1 MLPAWSTCRGRT
13 TGYHRRVA
21 SRDARKNR
29 AWWDRAAD
37 DYQQRHGPQLNRRR
51 DAAWGAWSIPEDRLS
66 ILGEVRGKVILELGC
81 GAAQWSIRLAA
92 RGARVVALDN
102 SGAQLAHA
110 RRLMARAGVAFPL
123 VHASAEA
130 TPLADGSFEVVFCDH
145 GAMSFADPER
155 AVPEAARLLRPGGI
169 LAFCTATPFLFLCF
183 DPDSDSVDERL
194 HADYFTMRRWEG
206 NVVEYQRP
214 YGEWIRLFR
223 RNGFTVEDLVE
234 LRPPARARTTYDYVV
249 PLSWA
254 RRWPA
259 EHIWKVR
266 KGL

>member
-1 MLPAWSTCRGRT
+1 M
-13 TGYHRRVA
+13 A

-29 AWWDRAAD
+29 AWWDRTAD
-37 DYQQRHGPQLNRRR
+37 GYQEQHGPQLNRRR
-51 DAAWGAWSIPEDRLS
+51 DPAWGAWSIPEDGLS
-66 ILGEVRGKVILELGC
+66 ILGEVRGRDILELGC
-81 GAAQWSIRLAA
+81 GAAQWSIRLAT
-92 RGARVVALDN
+92 RGARVVGLDN

-110 RRLMARAGVAFPL
+110 RRLMARAGVDFPL

-130 TPLADGSFEVVFCDH
+130 VPLADGAFDVVFCDH

-155 AVPEAARLLRPGGI
+155 TIPGAARLLRPGGI

-183 DPDSDSVDERL
+183 DPDRDSVDDRL

-206 NVVEYQRP
+206 NIVEYQHP

-223 RNGFTVEDLVE
+223 RNGFTVEDLIE
-234 LRPPARARTTYDYVV
+234 LRPPARARTTFDHLA

-266 KGL
+266 KGGPAAGG

>member
-1 MLPAWSTCRGRT
+1 MK
-13 TGYHRRVA
+13 
-21 SRDARKNR
+21 RDVRKNR
-29 AWWDRAAD
+29 AWWDRTAD
-37 DYQQRHGPQLNRRR
+37 GYQEQHGSQLNRRR
-51 DAAWGAWSIPEDRLS
+51 DPAWGVWSIPEDRLA
-66 ILGEVRGKVILELGC
+66 ILGEVQGRDILELGC
-81 GAAQWSIRLAA
+81 GAAQWSIRLAT
-92 RGARVVALDN
+92 RGARVVGLDT

-110 RRLMARAGVAFPL
+110 RRLMARAGVVFPL

-130 TPLADGSFEVVFCDH
+130 VPLAGGAFDVVFCDH
-145 GAMSFADPER
+145 GGMSFADPER
-155 AVPEAARLLRPGGI
+155 TVPEAARLLRPNGI

-183 DPDSDSVDERL
+183 DPDRDSVDDRL

-206 NVVEYQRP
+206 NIVEYQRP

-223 RNGFTVEDLVE
+223 RNGFTVEDLIE
-234 LRPPARARTTYDYVV
+234 LRPPTRARTTFDLV

-266 KGL
+266 KDGL